1 MFCNS
6 TITDLFLFV
15 FTQLILHYQNFSADT
30 STLNLFFENNVNNFK
45 LGHENYEK
53 SIFNE
58 LPYGKCETFDQ
69 AYELMK
75 NKE

>member
-1 MFCNS
+1 MK
-6 TITDLFLFV
+6 
-15 FTQLILHYQNFSADT
+15 ILK
-30 STLNLFFENNVNNFK
+30 TLPTEEQKIEIVNLFFENNVNNFK